1 MTEQL
6 AVAVLGANGR
16 MGAEAVAAVEAA
28 ADLKLVAALGRNDS
42 LDTLVDAGA
51 RIVVDL
57 TVPESTEANVRFAV
71 EHGMHAVVGTT
82 GWDADKLG
90 RLEELLAGQAGV
102 GVLIAPNFALGSV
115 LASAFAAKASRYFES
130 VEIIELHHPEKV
142 DAPSGTAVRTAQ
154 LISAERAAAGL
165 PASPDATTSELR
177 RRARLRGR
185 RRPRPQRPA
194 PRPRGAPGSPAGRP
208 GGAADPPARLLRP
221 CLVYARRAA
230 GCAQHCLPSG
240 PHRGPGRLPGPG
252 ALSAVANVLTAFK
265 ANRTKIW
272 VGAVTLLLVFY
283 LVVSF
288 QRAVLLMTDANP
300 VAKAIGVAY
309 LLLPVIG
316 AWALV
321 RELLFGARTER
332 LAKILEA
339 EGGLPVDNLPR
350 TPAGR
355 IIREAADLEFEKY
368 RAETEAAPEDWRSW
382 FRLSC
387 AYDAAGDRKRAR
399 ASMRDA
405 VRLYRTGSRQ
415 A

>member
-1 MTEQL
+1 M
-6 AVAVLGANGR
+6 
-16 MGAEAVAAVEAA
+16 
-28 ADLKLVAALGRNDS
+28 
-42 LDTLVDAGA
+42 
-51 RIVVDL
+51 
-57 TVPESTEANVRFAV
+57 
-71 EHGMHAVVGTT
+71 
-82 GWDADKLG
+82 
-90 RLEELLAGQAGV
+90 
-102 GVLIAPNFALGSV
+102 
-115 LASAFAAKASRYFES
+115 
-130 VEIIELHHPEKV
+130 
-142 DAPSGTAVRTAQ
+142 
-154 LISAERAAAGL
+154 
-165 PASPDATTSELR
+165 
-177 RRARLRGR
+177 
-185 RRPRPQRPA
+185 
-194 PRPRGAPGSPAGRP
+194 
-208 GGAADPPARLLRP
+208 
-221 CLVYARRAA
+221 
-230 GCAQHCLPSG
+230 
-240 PHRGPGRLPGPG
+240 
-252 ALSAVANVLTAFK
+252 SAVANVLTAFN

-288 QRAVLLMTDANP
+288 QRAVLLLTDANP
-300 VAKAIGVAY
+300 VAKALGLAY

-332 LAKILEA
+332 LATILEA

-368 RAETEAAPEDWRSW
+368 RAEAEAAPEDWRSW